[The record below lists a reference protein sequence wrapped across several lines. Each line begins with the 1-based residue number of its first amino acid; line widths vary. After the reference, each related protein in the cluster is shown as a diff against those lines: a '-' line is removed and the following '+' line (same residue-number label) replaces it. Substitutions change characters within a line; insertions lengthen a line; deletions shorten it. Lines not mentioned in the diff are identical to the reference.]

1 MAPKLSVLLLLLT
14 VATVTVLAQRRRQ
27 PSTSGATSTSTTT
40 NDEWNYRDG
49 CEHPDYSL
57 FTLGQR
63 SSSGLVMMVS
73 ELEVKDDTRAKL
85 W

>member
-27 PSTSGATSTSTTT
+27 PSASGTTSTT
-40 NDEWNYRDG
+40 NEEWNYKDG

-63 SSSGLVMMVS
+63 SSSGLVMVVS
-73 ELEVKDDTRAKL
+73 EVKDDTRAKHG
-85 W
+85 

>member
-27 PSTSGATSTSTTT
+27 PSTSGTTSAT
-40 NDEWNYRDG
+40 NEEWNYKDG

-63 SSSGLVMMVS
+63 SSSGLVMVVS
-73 ELEVKDDTRAKL
+73 EVKDDMRAKL
-85 W
+85 G